1 MRVVSIIAVE
11 KLFEW
16 YSPEDFRVNAGRG
29 SNRVRPIAAIESCIV
44 KNFGPSAKPVILNA
58 CQWHILMRRSGEDIG
73 LNIQIVELFVEKNV
87 DILNWGQALEQLRCP
102 CVGKSAGHVLYNLHL
117 RCSSQDRFRGSRGP
131 FQILY

>member
-87 DILNWGQALEQLRCP
+87 DILNWGQALERLRCP
-102 CVGKSAGHVLYNLHL
+102 CAGKLVGRALYNSHWQ
-117 RCSSQDRFRGSRGP
+117 CSNLSHFLGSRGP
-131 FQILY
+131 FRILY